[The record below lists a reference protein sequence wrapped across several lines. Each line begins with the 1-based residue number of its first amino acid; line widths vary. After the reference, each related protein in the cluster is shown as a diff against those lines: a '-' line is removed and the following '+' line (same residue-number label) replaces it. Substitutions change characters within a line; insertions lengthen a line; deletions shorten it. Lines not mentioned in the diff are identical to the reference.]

1 MASNEREDASVG
13 RLAGC
18 YYISTESADEASS
31 RIHHTRSV
39 SKSLAFL
46 CAVYNNNIKI
56 MHICALCTLAAARP
70 VKINLFLLAH
80 TQHRTQ
86 MNGEPFTR
94 AALMTVIYSGN

>member
-1 MASNEREDASVG
+1 MALDEREREDASVG
-13 RLAGC
+13 RLLHGC
-18 YYISTESADEASS
+18 YYISSESADEASS

-46 CAVYNNNIKI
+46 CAVYNNNIKF
-56 MHICALCTLAAARP
+56 MHICALCSLA
-70 VKINLFLLAH
+70 VKINLFLLSISA
-80 TQHRTQ
+80 TQ